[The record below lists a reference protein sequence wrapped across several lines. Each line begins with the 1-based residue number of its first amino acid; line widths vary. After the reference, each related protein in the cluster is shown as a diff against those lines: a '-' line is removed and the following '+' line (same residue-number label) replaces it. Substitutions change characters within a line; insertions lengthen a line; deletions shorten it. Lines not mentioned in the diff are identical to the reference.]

1 MSTNTLYWA
10 VFRDQA
16 AHHMY
21 IEIEDLGRNRWQ
33 CVVGEDEFVVRSKS
47 KDFLTVLGL
56 AVEEAMARRDQPS
69 SDQTNSR

>member
-1 MSTNTLYWA
+1 MSTNPLFWA
-10 VFRDQA
+10 VFREQA
-16 AHHMY
+16 DHHTY

-56 AVEEAMARRDQPS
+56 AIEEAKARRDQPS
-69 SDQTNSR
+69 SDRTSSR